1 MTPPPLLLQSLQV
14 PDLIRRAHGDSLLA
28 ADDPFSGLMVL
39 ACGPRLI
46 AVRALSYIF
55 PPLFTKMTALH
66 VASGCANS
74 LGAAS
79 SGARHSFPQRLSSH
93 NSSCLRHLSPPEP
106 TFLQILL
113 CAGAVDE
120 AFALADD
127 AASCLPAGGVVP
139 WLDTLLAEARTL
151 ASSSIFFSMIA
162 GSGNAR
168 MVPPHCLIGRVRL
181 HGRA

>member
-1 MTPPPLLLQSLQV
+1 MHTVTRYSQLTTHSL
-14 PDLIRRAHGDSLLA
+14 ASWSLPVA
-28 ADDPFSGLMVL
+28 RGSSR
-39 ACGPRLI
+39 CGPCPTF
-46 AVRALSYIF
+46 SHHS
-55 PPLFTKMTALH
+55 FTTMTALH